1 MHQSIQSNTN
11 IYKYDIVVSEWWNF
25 TNYDQTHINSI
36 EWTFFCKHFNKIQIA
51 DSFRTIFF
59 IPLFTFFLHGLWN
72 RAVTKGSWWCYKMPG
87 NLGKSSLAILF
98 LLSSSVKCGTTLAD
112 QGHFVQERSNLWLFI
127 SSENQPWNH
136 QEREP
141 TTTKKELISAIFFQ
155 KRQKTWTRTGGNDSC
170 DVYLIL
176 SNSGKYLRKL
186 KIYQV
191 SDHVIFRSSFK
202 LAFVKVWL
210 LIWRIRDDHILF

>member
-1 MHQSIQSNTN
+1 MSKIFSIETMYRSVHEVQVWLDAKILFLSGE
-11 IYKYDIVVSEWWNF
+11 IF
-25 TNYDQTHINSI
+25 TNYYDYN
-36 EWTFFCKHFNKIQIA
+36 FYLKNLLNLFCKHMYLSVYFNKIQIA

-141 TTTKKELISAIFFQ
+141 TTTKKELISAIFF
-155 KRQKTWTRTGGNDSC
+155 KKGQKTWTRTEAGNDSC

-176 SNSGKYLRKL
+176 SNSGKY
-186 KIYQV
+186 
-191 SDHVIFRSSFK
+191 
-202 LAFVKVWL
+202 
-210 LIWRIRDDHILF
+210 

>member
-1 MHQSIQSNTN
+1 MSQYCCFWVVKFHQLLL
-11 IYKYDIVVSEWWNF
+11 
-25 TNYDQTHINSI
+25 NSFKFYQKNL
-36 EWTFFCKHFNKIQIA
+36 FFCKHFNKIQIA

-136 QEREP
+136 QEDTEP
-141 TTTKKELISAIFFQ
+141 TTTKKRVDLSYFFSKKAENLNQ
-155 KRQKTWTRTGGNDSC
+155 NRR
-170 DVYLIL
+170 
-176 SNSGKYLRKL
+176 
-186 KIYQV
+186 
-191 SDHVIFRSSFK
+191 
-202 LAFVKVWL
+202 
-210 LIWRIRDDHILF
+210 

>member
-1 MHQSIQSNTN
+1 MHQYIHATIIPLDMTLLFLSGEISP
-11 IYKYDIVVSEWWNF
+11 IMIKPDY
-25 TNYDQTHINSI
+25 I

-141 TTTKKELISAIFFQ
+141 TTTKKRVDLSYFF
-155 KRQKTWTRTGGNDSC
+155 
-170 DVYLIL
+170 
-176 SNSGKYLRKL
+176 SNKAENLN
-186 KIYQV
+186 QNQN
-191 SDHVIFRSSFK
+191 RS
-202 LAFVKVWL
+202 
-210 LIWRIRDDHILF
+210 R

>member
-1 MHQSIQSNTN
+1 MLFLSGEI
-11 IYKYDIVVSEWWNF
+11 F
-25 TNYDQTHINSI
+25 TNYDPLNYFYFIRTL
-36 EWTFFCKHFNKIQIA
+36 FCKHFNKIQIA

-136 QEREP
+136 QEDTEP
-141 TTTKKELISAIFFQ
+141 TTTKKELISAIFFK
-155 KRQKTWTRTGGNDSC
+155 KRQKTWTRTEAGNDSC

-176 SNSGKYLRKL
+176 SNSGKY
-186 KIYQV
+186 
-191 SDHVIFRSSFK
+191 
-202 LAFVKVWL
+202 
-210 LIWRIRDDHILF
+210 